1 MVLTDF
7 FKLLLLFSLFLGFCC
22 SIYLFLGSCC
32 SEFNLDG
39 LSVDSWFSFVPCCF
53 LAQII
58 LTVLN
63 PSIAIVLGRYS
74 SYLYVIFRI
83 NTTRWQSIATRDGLE
98 NRVIIPSITI
108 EVRPLNLTGSTSL
121 CS

>member
-1 MVLTDF
+1 MLTDF
-7 FKLLLLFSLFLGFCC
+7 FELLLLFSLFLGFCC
-22 SIYLFLGSCC
+22 SIYLFLGSSC

-39 LSVDSWFSFVPCCF
+39 LSIDSWFSFVPCF